1 MRRLVV
7 ALLLAGGLL
16 IAADP
21 DTKIDRSLI
30 NTLAEDADSTAP
42 FFIVFGDRANLKA
55 AYAIRDW
62 NARGRFVT
70 DALQQT
76 ANRSQAGVQGYLRG
90 QRIAFTA
97 FWVENKIYIPAGT
110 LGLARA
116 LSRRPEVVAIIPE
129 AIYRIPDPQ
138 TAPATVNSIEWNIT
152 KIRADQVWTS
162 YTRGAGMVVA
172 NIDTGVQSTHPAL
185 ATQYRG
191 AGGSNTGNWS
201 DPANICGGAPC
212 DNVGHGSHTMG
223 TMLGDDGAGNQIGVA
238 PQAKWIACK
247 GCETNSCSSSSL
259 ISCAQWILAP
269 NNNSSLRP
277 NVVNNSWG
285 GGSGNSWY
293 QSYVQSWVAAGIFPA
308 FSNGNSGPS
317 CGTTNDPGD
326 YPESFAAGATDIN
339 DLIASFSSRGPSL
352 FSSVLKPDV
361 SAPGVNVRSSVPT
374 NSYAN
379 FSGTSM
385 ASPHIAGTVALM
397 WAAAPALNGNIGT
410 TETYLRQTATVLTTS
425 ETCGGLAAGVSPND
439 TYGAGRIDAF
449 AAVVKA
455 VGSGPVNQPPV
466 VTISSPAAGQYN
478 CGSPVTFTAMA
489 SDPEDGAL
497 TSSIVWTDN
506 GGPRGNGG
514 SPAPK
519 TYNCSTDL
527 GNHNIVASVTD
538 SGGATDT
545 DTRTITIVDPG
556 IPAAPSNL
564 TATLSGSTVNL
575 TWTDNSSTED
585 GFKVE
590 RKKSGGSW
598 VTAKTVAA
606 NTTTATDTPGKGNW
620 SYRVRATLSG
630 HADSNPSNVVN
641 VKLNH

>member
-21 DTKIDRSLI
+21 DAKIDRSLI

-76 ANRSQAGVQGYLRG
+76 ANRSQNGVQGYLRG
-90 QRIAFTA
+90 QKIAFTA
-97 FWVENKIYIPAGT
+97 FWVENKIYVPAGT
-110 LGLARA
+110 LELARA
-116 LSRRPEVVAIIPE
+116 LSRRPEVAAIIPE
-129 AIYRIPDPQ
+129 TIYKIPDPQ
-138 TAPATVNSIEWNIT
+138 TAPAAGVNAIEWNIT

-172 NIDTGVQSTHPAL
+172 NIDTGVQYTHPAL

-247 GCETNSCSSSSL
+247 GCETNSCSGSSL
-259 ISCAQWILAP
+259 ISCAQWVLAP

-285 GGSGNSWY
+285 GGSGSSWY

-308 FSNGNSGPS
+308 FSNGNSGPG
-317 CGTTNDPGD
+317 CGSTNDPGD

-352 FSSVLKPDV
+352 FSGVLKPDV

-385 ASPHIAGTVALM
+385 ASPHVAGTVALM

-410 TETYLRQTATVLTTS
+410 TEVYLRQSATVLTTS

-439 TYGAGRIDAF
+439 TYGAGRIDAL
-449 AAVVKA
+449 AAVIKA
-455 VGSGPVNQPPV
+455 GGPANQPPT
-466 VTISSPAAGQYN
+466 VTITVPATDGLQFN
-478 CGSPVTFTAMA
+478 CGNSVGFTANA
-489 SDPEDGAL
+489 TDPDGPDPDAA
-497 TSSIVWTDN
+497 IVWTES
-506 GGPRGNGG
+506 GVPFGNGI
-514 SPAPK
+514 SASK
-519 TYNCSTDL
+519 TYTCTQL
-527 GNHNIVASVTD
+527 GSHSIVATVTD
-538 SGGATDT
+538 NGGATDT

-564 TATLSGSTVNL
+564 KATVGGSTVNL

-585 GFKVE
+585 GFRVE

-606 NTTTATDTPGKGNW
+606 NTTAAADTPGRGNW